1 MVTST
6 FRTRQPPQRF
16 GEWVY
21 DEHQSIRDAIR
32 ISEACMASTS
42 IIQEPTSYQEAMSLP
57 EAELWLKAMKAEIES
72 LKVNKTWKLVALP
85 TGRRAIKSKWVF
97 KVKYKPSGQIDKY
110 KARLVAKGFS
120 QIAGVDYSDTYSPV
134 IKSDSMRTMFAT
146 TAHSNLHTRQ
156 FDICTAYLNS
166 PLDEI
171 IFMVQPEGFIDNEY
185 PEFVCL
191 LLRCLYGLKQG
202 ARQWNKKF
210 DTFCEKY
217 DFIPSEA
224 YPCVYRSK
232 LDDLTLL
239 GIFVNDGLI
248 CSDNPDKLDA
258 IMLHLS
264 TEFKVSQGDG
274 DYYVGFEVIRR
285 KEAGIVF
292 LHQTRY
298 ITEVLKRFHMIDCN
312 PVSTPADPHVHLSI
326 QSDDSE
332 CNAPISV
339 PYKEAVGCLM
349 FASLFTRPDI
359 SYAVHTVAK
368 YAECPRQMH
377 WTAIK
382 RIFRYLKGTADY
394 GLLYKQCACAPVLT
408 GYCDSD
414 YGGDIDTRKSRTGYL
429 FKLNDSL
436 IAWNSQSQKCTAV
449 STTEAE
455 YIAACAATKEVVW
468 LRRLLGTF
476 GINFTKPTLIRS
488 DNQSAICLVKNPEFH
503 KRTKHVDIQYHFI
516 RGQFQDKVIDLE
528 YIPTGLQTADILTKA
543 LPREPFELFCNHL
556 QMVSRSSLPPED
568 SFLCSGSSS
577 TSSGSTT

>member
-1 MVTST
+1 MPRKGVPLAAINTDSGSNSETTPIDLRVEIPLHTTSSDSDPYDITRTALTHTDDTTSSSSQESVPVVTST
-6 FRTRQPPQRF
+6 LRTRQPPQRF

-42 IIQEPTSYQEAMSLP
+42 RIQEPTSYQEAMSLP
-57 EAELWLKAMKAEIES
+57 EAKLWLKAMKAEIES

-85 TGRRAIKSKWVF
+85 PRRRAIRSKWVF

-185 PEFVCL
+185 PAFVCL

-202 ARQWNKKF
+202 ARQWNKKL

-217 DFIPSEA
+217 DLIPSEA
-224 YPCVYRSK
+224 DPCVYKSK

-239 GIFVNDGLI
+239 GIFVDDGLI

-264 TEFKVSQGDG
+264 TKFKVSQGDAG

-285 KEAGIVF
+285 KEAGIV
-292 LHQTRY
+292 R
-298 ITEVLKRFHMIDCN
+298 
-312 PVSTPADPHVHLSI
+312 
-326 QSDDSE
+326 
-332 CNAPISV
+332 IS
-339 PYKEAVGCLM
+339 
-349 FASLFTRPDI
+349 SPD
-359 SYAVHTVAK
+359 
-368 YAECPRQMH
+368 
-377 WTAIK
+377 
-382 RIFRYLKGTADY
+382 
-394 GLLYKQCACAPVLT
+394 
-408 GYCDSD
+408 
-414 YGGDIDTRKSRTGYL
+414 
-429 FKLNDSL
+429 
-436 IAWNSQSQKCTAV
+436 
-449 STTEAE
+449 
-455 YIAACAATKEVVW
+455 
-468 LRRLLGTF
+468 
-476 GINFTKPTLIRS
+476 
-488 DNQSAICLVKNPEFH
+488 
-503 KRTKHVDIQYHFI
+503 
-516 RGQFQDKVIDLE
+516 
-528 YIPTGLQTADILTKA
+528 
-543 LPREPFELFCNHL
+543 
-556 QMVSRSSLPPED
+556 
-568 SFLCSGSSS
+568 
-577 TSSGSTT
+577 